1 MGHYFT
7 GALGQ
12 PGYRLRNSM
21 HRKLIRHLLAH
32 PEVQSL
38 SVFDGEDVPAVDA
51 SRNQSEVVEAVEAVE
66 QATIIV
72 HRFPR
77 TWHDAVEP
85 WALVIPHAVDPDET
99 VVDFSAGGI
108 IDAWF
113 EAGAN

>member
-1 MGHYFT
+1 MS
-7 GALGQ
+7 
-12 PGYRLRNSM
+12 LRNSM

-32 PEVQSL
+32 TEVQSL

-51 SRNQSEVVEAVEAVE
+51 SRNRSEVVEAVEAVE

-77 TWHDAVEP
+77 TYLQDAVEP

-113 EAGAN
+113 ESGQR

>member
-1 MGHYFT
+1 MMGHSFS

-51 SRNQSEVVEAVEAVE
+51 SRNGSEVVEAVEAVE

-77 TWHDAVEP
+77 THHGRDP
-85 WALVIPHAVDPDET
+85 WALVIPYAVDPDET

-113 EAGAN
+113 EAGQR

>member
-1 MGHYFT
+1 M
-7 GALGQ
+7 
-12 PGYRLRNSM
+12 M
-21 HRKLIRHLLAH
+21 HRKLIRHLLEH

-38 SVFDGEDVPAVDA
+38 SVFEGIGGDVPVVDA
-51 SRNQSEVVEAVEAVE
+51 SRNRSEVVKAVEAVE
-66 QATIIV
+66 QSTIIV

-77 TWHDAVEP
+77 TWHGRDP

-113 EAGAN
+113 DGGAN

>member
-1 MGHYFT
+1 M
-7 GALGQ
+7 
-12 PGYRLRNSM
+12 M
-21 HRKLIRHLLAH
+21 HRKLIRHLLEH
-32 PEVQSL
+32 PEVSSL

-51 SRNQSEVVEAVEAVE
+51 GRSWSILVEAVEAVE
-66 QATIIV
+66 QSTIIV

-77 TWHDAVEP
+77 TWHGRDP

-113 EAGAN
+113 DGGAN